1 MLNTVKKEFLKKTIE
16 YYFEYPKDEIRIRN
30 LILLYIDN
38 FTDQEIL
45 DYNYKLERLREES
58 LEILNKKGE

>member
-1 MLNTVKKEFLKKTIE
+1 MLNSVKKDFLKKTIK

-38 FTDQEIL
+38 FTDEEIL
-45 DYNYKLERLREES
+45 AYNDQLDQLREES
-58 LEILNKKGE
+58 LEILNKGE